1 MEPFF
6 FYMSH
11 SEKCGF
17 GGLHTYSSAVSRG
30 TVNKSVVL

>member
-6 FYMSH
+6 FLYVSFRKMW
-11 SEKCGF
+11 F

-30 TVNKSVVL
+30 TVDKSVVL